1 MERRGEE
8 ERRSLEHTR
17 IKDAELLENTRSPSV
32 TAAFRL
38 DAVPT
43 PELDSDIP
51 PVNDPVPVD
60 EPLMYVSKPLMMF
73 PAVVSSR
80 YDCSKR

>member
-1 MERRGEE
+1 MDNGEWREREQ
-8 ERRSLEHTR
+8 HTR
-17 IKDAELLENTRSPSV
+17 MKDAELLENTRSPSV
-32 TAAFRL
+32 TAAFLL

-43 PELDSDIP
+43 PELDSDNP

-60 EPLMYVSKPLMMF
+60 EPLIYVSKPLIMF

-80 YDCSKR
+80 

>member
-1 MERRGEE
+1 MKSREE
-8 ERRSLEHTR
+8 KTRTR

-32 TAAFRL
+32 TAAFLL